1 MGAFSIYVCGLG
13 DVRALFWRREKRLHR
28 PGLTPAYGLRRAKVG
43 FGIDGGF
50 LYMLL
55 YKGDVRVLFLEKG
68 ESRHAT
74 ALTRSPKSFSIDM
87 NFIKI
92 GISIDCYG
100 NLLKI

>member
-1 MGAFSIYVCGLG
+1 MYVCSLG
-13 DVRALFWRREKRLHR
+13 DVMA
-28 PGLTPAYGLRRAKVG
+28 
-43 FGIDGGF
+43 
-50 LYMLL
+50 
-55 YKGDVRVLFLEKG
+55 LFLEER

-92 GISIDCYG
+92 GISTGCYG